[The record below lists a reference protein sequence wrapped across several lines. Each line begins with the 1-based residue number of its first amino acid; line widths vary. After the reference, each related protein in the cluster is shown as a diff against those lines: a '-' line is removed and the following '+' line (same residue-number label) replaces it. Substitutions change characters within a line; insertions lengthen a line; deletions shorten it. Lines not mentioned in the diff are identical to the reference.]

1 MLNAVENPLFS
12 MEFPEMV
19 RTFVRDEAS
28 RQHPVRSA
36 IGALQCKDFQT
47 GCFLDHGFK
56 DSGVCFL
63 LLDSS
68 KRVANRLLSVSV
80 SGGNMPEA
88 ALVPSLIVAR
98 PEPGEYA
105 TYYEKYID
113 LVEGEDILTTL
124 DRQRRQTMLL
134 LSGRDE
140 EDGNFR
146 YAPDKWSAKEV
157 LGHVCDSERV
167 FAYRALRFSRGDSTP
182 LAGFEQDD
190 YVRNG
195 PFANHPLSDLVEEFI
210 AVRRASLSL
219 LRTLD
224 EAAWMRRGVANNNEV
239 TVRALAYI
247 IAGHELHHR
256 RILEE
261 KYFGAR

>member
-1 MLNAVENPLFS
+1 MS
-12 MEFPEMV
+12 
-19 RTFVRDEAS
+19 
-28 RQHPVRSA
+28 
-36 IGALQCKDFQT
+36 
-47 GCFLDHGFK
+47 
-56 DSGVCFL
+56 
-63 LLDSS
+63 
-68 KRVANRLLSVSV
+68 
-80 SGGNMPEA
+80 EA
-88 ALVPSLIVAR
+88 AVVSTLTIPR

-105 TYYEKYID
+105 PYYEKYIQ
-113 LVEGEDILTTL
+113 LVTGDDILTRL
-124 DRQRRQTMLL
+124 DQQRRQTMLL

-157 LGHVCDSERV
+157 LGHICDTERV

-195 PFANHPLSDLVEEFI
+195 PFANHPLSDLVEDFI
-210 AVRRASLSL
+210 AVRRATLSL
-219 LRTLD
+219 LRSLD
-224 EAAWMRRGVANNNEV
+224 ETAWLRRGVANKNEV
-239 TVRALAYI
+239 TVRALAYL

-261 KYFGAR
+261 KYFVGR